1 MDDTADSHRYP
12 TLCKER
18 VPKLKVEFG
27 SLRVLDTER
36 SRTEGESQNTS
47 RTNMVPLDTNEYLW
61 CAMSFL
67 DLGLYARLQET
78 AICA

>member
-1 MDDTADSHRYP
+1 
-12 TLCKER
+12 
-18 VPKLKVEFG
+18 
-27 SLRVLDTER
+27 
-36 SRTEGESQNTS
+36 
-47 RTNMVPLDTNEYLW
+47 MVPLDTNEYLW

>member
-27 SLRVLDTER
+27 SLRVLDTEM
-36 SRTEGESQNTS
+36 SGTEGESQNTS
-47 RTNMVPLDTNEYLW
+47 RANTVSLDTNEILW
-61 CAMSFL
+61 CATSFL
-67 DLGLYARLQET
+67 NLGLYARLRET